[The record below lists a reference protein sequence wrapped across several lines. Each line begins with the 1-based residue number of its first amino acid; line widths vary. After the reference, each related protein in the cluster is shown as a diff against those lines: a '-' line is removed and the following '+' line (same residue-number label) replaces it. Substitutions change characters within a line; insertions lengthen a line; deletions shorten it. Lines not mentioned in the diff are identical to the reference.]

1 MTVVKKGEEKREITY
16 TREQFEKK
24 YENLYT
30 LFNAIEFAHNKVQL
44 TATKTVEEK
53 DIFDVIN
60 QVLEMQRSLSSEAT
74 PNDVLGAI
82 KIFAELLKTLTDP
95 KTMEFVKMITTKLA
109 GEKGRE

>member
-1 MTVVKKGEEKREITY
+1 MTVVKKAEEKREITY
-16 TREQFEKK
+16 TRDLLDRH
-24 YENLYT
+24 YGNLYT
-30 LFNAIEFAHNKVQL
+30 LYNAIEFAQNKVQL

-74 PNDVLGAI
+74 PSDVLNAL

-95 KTMEFVKMITTKLA
+95 KTMEFVKMITTKLG
-109 GEKGRE
+109 GEKA

>member
-1 MTVVKKGEEKREITY
+1 VTVKKVEEKREREITY
-16 TREQFEKK
+16 TREQLERN
-24 YENLYT
+24 YGNLYT

-74 PNDVLGAI
+74 PNDVLNAF
-82 KIFAELLKTLTDP
+82 KIFAELLKTVTDP
-95 KTMEFVKMITTKLA
+95 KTLEFVKMITTKLG
-109 GEKGRE
+109 GEKA

>member
-1 MTVVKKGEEKREITY
+1 VTVKKAEEKREREIVY

-30 LFNAIEFAHNKVQL
+30 LFNAIEFSHNKVQL

-60 QVLEMQRSLSSEAT
+60 QVLEMQRSLTSEAT
-74 PNDVLGAI
+74 PNDVLNTI

-95 KTMEFVKMITTKLA
+95 KTMEFVKMISTKLG
-109 GEKGRE
+109 GEKA

>member
-1 MTVVKKGEEKREITY
+1 MTVVKKGEEKREIVFSDDDLN
-16 TREQFEKK
+16 RK
-24 YENLYT
+24 YGNLYT
-30 LFNAIEFAHNKVQL
+30 LYNAIEFAQNKVQL

-74 PNDVLGAI
+74 PSDVLNAF

-95 KTMEFVKMITTKLA
+95 KTIEFVKMITTKLG
-109 GEKGRE
+109 GEKA

>member
-1 MTVVKKGEEKREITY
+1 MTVIKKGEEKREITY
-16 TREQFEKK
+16 TRENFERN
-24 YENLYT
+24 YGNLYT

-74 PNDVLGAI
+74 PNDVLNTI

-95 KTMEFVKMITTKLA
+95 KTLEFVRMITTKLG
-109 GEKGRE
+109 GEKA